1 MIGRI
6 GAGIAILLSVLT
18 FTSTV
23 HAIEIRKVVS
33 DKGIVAWFVPD
44 QSVPLITINFVFR
57 GAGSATDP
65 DGKEGLA
72 EMSSALLDEG
82 AGDIESQAFQ
92 KAQQDTKDKRNRI
105 R

>member
-57 GAGSATDP
+57 G
-65 DGKEGLA
+65 
-72 EMSSALLDEG
+72 
-82 AGDIESQAFQ
+82 QARQ
-92 KAQQDTKDKRNRI
+92 PIPMAKKGWPK
-105 R
+105 